1 MPSKPQQQEVSN
13 STAYKCVQQEVT
25 KMWPKPCSYWASFH
39 FSFVKHHI
47 FSINMCKFARNLS
60 LSHYSVL
67 VLVLRCLFSS
77 ISSPLVED
85 GFAVSNNALGRAILV
100 LPFGASDGHP
110 DAPFADAV
118 LRLGFVLVFRHSA
131 DHSCCCLSFVR
142 RHIASAESGQ
152 QNCLTC

>member
-1 MPSKPQQQEVSN
+1 MCPARSN
-13 STAYKCVQQEVT
+13 KNVAKTVA
-25 KMWPKPCSYWASFH
+25 MYWASFH

-60 LSHYSVL
+60 LSHHSVL

-85 GFAVSNNALGRAILV
+85 GFAVSNDALGRAVLV
-100 LPFGASDGHP
+100 LPFGTSDGHS
-110 DAPFADAV
+110 DTPFADAV
-118 LRLGFVLVFRHSA
+118 LRLGFVLALRHS
-131 DHSCCCLSFVR
+131 DHSCCYLSIVG

-152 QNCLTC
+152 QNC